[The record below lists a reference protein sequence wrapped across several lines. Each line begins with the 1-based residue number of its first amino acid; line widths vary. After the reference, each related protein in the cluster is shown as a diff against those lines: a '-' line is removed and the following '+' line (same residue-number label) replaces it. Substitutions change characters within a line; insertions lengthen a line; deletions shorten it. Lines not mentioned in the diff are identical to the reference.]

1 MNGSMSVT
9 TLGSPRTATGRIVWM
24 ALIVVSGVGL
34 SLFFACATPFAALAT
49 LAALKTRRGDTA
61 AVVGLVWVG
70 NQAVGYGCLGYP
82 WTWDSV
88 AWGLA
93 IGLSAAL
100 ALLAA
105 TALSPRRLAS
115 FAISLP
121 FVGAFA
127 AYELGLYVAS
137 FVLPSS
143 DAAFAAAVVEQLFL
157 VNLVAL
163 LGLIAAHQ
171 VASVI
176 GLLVRNNSASRMAGT
191 AVLLR

>member
-1 MNGSMSVT
+1 MDSSMGLTTKGSG
-9 TLGSPRTATGRIVWM
+9 LTATRRVIWM

-49 LAALKTRRGDTA
+49 LAALKTRRRDTA
-61 AVVGLVWVG
+61 AVVGLVWAG
-70 NQAVGYGCLGYP
+70 NQAVGYGYLGYP

-93 IGLSAAL
+93 IGLSAGL

-105 TALSPRRLAS
+105 IALTPRRSAS
-115 FAISLP
+115 LAISLP

-127 AYELGLYVAS
+127 AYELALYIAS

-143 DAAFAAAVVEQLFL
+143 NAAFSAAVVEQLFL

-171 VASVI
+171 VVSLVALLLRNNTPSGMAGAAASV
-176 GLLVRNNSASRMAGT
+176 R
-191 AVLLR
+191 